1 MRELQLLSTAFNKRT
16 RKYNSYRGNVGT
28 VAKNLINRRFFT
40 DCPYQKLVTDVTEVR
55 WGTKTIDERAY
66 FTCIYDLFSAIKLV
80 NTLLLNLLQLF

>member
-40 DCPYQKLVTDVTEVR
+40 DRPYQKLVTDVTEIR
-55 WGTKTIDERAY
+55 
-66 FTCIYDLFSAIKLV
+66 
-80 NTLLLNLLQLF
+80 